1 MITSPTPVLQSKYAQ
16 APPAQLIAKGMPV
29 ASLRASNRFSLMNGA
44 NNLAMIPKGRPPLLP
59 GIIPDKS
66 VTANR
71 AYRNASN
78 APMTGYSA
86 PPVNAIIA
94 EQHPQMLVTSTK
106 MTLNGGGGR

>member
-1 MITSPTPVLQSKYAQ
+1 
-16 APPAQLIAKGMPV
+16 
-29 ASLRASNRFSLMNGA
+29 
-44 NNLAMIPKGRPPLLP
+44 MIPKGRPPLLP

-78 APMTGYSA
+78 APINGGYSA
-86 PPVNAIIA
+86 PPVNAIHA

-106 MTLNGGGGR
+106 MTLNGGGGGR